1 MFTPDGSFLEDE
13 ATLAK
18 KGRQKYL
25 DRISSSHDT
34 NLLSCQICGDQVD
47 EEEDLCCASCPR
59 SFHKRCLSRLQSS
72 DGGLATE
79 CTCINDQVIHQQEE
93 VRYNA
98 GTALSNCC
106 SIKGI

>member
-34 NLLSCQICGDQVD
+34 NFLSCQICGDQVD
-47 EEEDLCCASCPR
+47 EGRRFVLCFLP
-59 SFHKRCLSRLQSS
+59 
-72 DGGLATE
+72 T
-79 CTCINDQVIHQQEE
+79 VISQEM
-93 VRYNA
+93 
-98 GTALSNCC
+98 S
-106 SIKGI
+106 K